1 MTRGGKM
8 SNRVSIFSEIGA
20 LEKVIIHSPGFE
32 VEEMTPRTAAQVL
45 YNDILPLPV
54 IAEDHKELKEILK
67 LVTKVYE
74 VKDLL
79 EDVLNNNAVKKEFI
93 ETITRLFPV
102 LKRRRDE
109 FKEMSAREL
118 ASGVIVGIK
127 EKKDSLTRFLSENI
141 FALPPLPNLYF
152 MRDSAIVVGDK
163 VITGSM
169 ANKVRIM
176 EAIIATFIYRYHP
189 QFKSEGF
196 IFDGTEEGKEGLV
209 TVEGGDL
216 LVLKDNVLA
225 IGLSERTTSQ
235 SVDLI
240 INNICRDISK
250 EFTIFAVV
258 LPRERATIHLDMV
271 FTMIDRDHCVIHEP
285 YILGNGRL
293 PVVKITLDG
302 SGKKKFEYMENLLD
316 GLKTVGLDLKPV
328 FCGGDNPLYQEREQW
343 LSGTNF
349 FAFEPGK
356 FIGYDCNFKTLDALD
371 KEGYAVKHAR
381 EFLSGKAMIEDYKK
395 LVIGIDGAELAR
407 GGGGVRC
414 MTMPAKRKPVSW

>member
-1 MTRGGKM
+1 M
-8 SNRVSIFSEIGA
+8 SNRVSIFSEIGI

-32 VEEMTPRTAAQVL
+32 VEEMTPKTAAQVL

-54 IAEDHKELKEILK
+54 IAEDHRELKEILK

-74 VKDLL
+74 VRELL
-79 EDVLNNNAVKKEFI
+79 RDVLENNAVKNEFI
-93 ETITRLFPV
+93 ETIIRFFPI
-102 LKRRRDE
+102 LKRRREE
-109 FKEMSAREL
+109 FHVMTPEEL
-118 ASGVIVGIK
+118 SYGVIVGIK

-141 FALPPLPNLYF
+141 FSLPPLPNLYF

-196 IFDGTEEGKEGLV
+196 ILDGTEEGQEALV

-225 IGLSERTTSQ
+225 IGISERTTSQ
-235 SVDLI
+235 SIDLI
-240 INNICRDISK
+240 INNLCRGIT
-250 EFTIFAVV
+250 EPFYVFAVV
-258 LPRERATIHLDMV
+258 LPNERATIHLDMV
-271 FTMIDRDHCVIHEP
+271 FTMVDKDRCVIHEP

-293 PVVKITLDG
+293 PVVRITLEPN
-302 SGKKKFEYMENLLD
+302 GKKTFDYMDNLIV

-328 FCGGDNPLYQEREQW
+328 ICGGDNPLYQEREQW

-356 FIGYDCNFKTLDALD
+356 FIGYDCNVKTLESLA
-371 KEGYAVKHAR
+371 KEGYTVKHAR
-381 EFLSGKAMIEDYKK
+381 EFLSGQSKIEEHKK

-414 MTMPAKRKPVSW
+414 MTMPAKRKPVKW